1 MITTIADIAGII
13 QGIGSLA
20 AVGAAVGIYARQ
32 YRDKKVDDENETRAF
47 VEAIREEV
55 QAAWDGYCIE
65 IHPALQALPDGQHLD
80 VIYPVLTETF
90 TIYNN
95 GASIVGRI
103 GDDKLRSMI
112 VKTYALAK
120 SMIYSFQLNNSMLT
134 EYKQLSLLYR
144 QPDRDAV
151 LAAHANVLR
160 NYAAKLKERDQWITQ
175 ATAALLAH
183 ANQWLASHP
192 AR

>member
-1 MITTIADIAGII
+1 MPTSISDIAGII

-20 AVGAAVGIYARQ
+20 AVGAAVWIYARQ
-32 YRDKKVDDENETRAF
+32 YKDKKSDDQNETRAF
-47 VEAIREEV
+47 VEAICEEV
-55 QAAWDGYCIE
+55 QAAWGGYCIE
-65 IHPALQALPDGQHLD
+65 IHPALQALPDGQHFG
-80 VIYPVLTETF
+80 VIYPILTETF

-95 GASIVGRI
+95 GASMVGKI
-103 GDDKLRSMI
+103 DDPELRRMI
-112 VKTYALAK
+112 VKTYALAR
-120 SMIYSFQLNNSMLT
+120 SMISSFQLNNSMLT

-160 NYAAKLKERDQWITQ
+160 SYAAKLKERDQWIDQ
-175 ATAALLAH
+175 AVAALLTRT
-183 ANQWLASHP
+183 NQWLASHP